1 MLELWRNKLDV
12 GWNFIMD
19 NTYYVVKPHGLVQI
33 PDRFHDLPA
42 RRGYALEFVPGSAV
56 DDDCIYFEC
65 LDPDERTPEEQ
76 LTTTLE
82 VAEIL
87 LKKPNKPKK
96 KSK

>member
-1 MLELWRNKLDV
+1 MLELWRNKLAE

-19 NTYYVVKPHGLVQI
+19 DTYYVVRPHGLVQI
-33 PDRFHDLPA
+33 PQRFHDIPA

-65 LDPDERTPEEQ
+65 LEPDNRTREEQ
-76 LTTTLE
+76 LANTLE

-87 LKKPNKPKK
+87 LKKPT
-96 KSK
+96 KSKRKSK